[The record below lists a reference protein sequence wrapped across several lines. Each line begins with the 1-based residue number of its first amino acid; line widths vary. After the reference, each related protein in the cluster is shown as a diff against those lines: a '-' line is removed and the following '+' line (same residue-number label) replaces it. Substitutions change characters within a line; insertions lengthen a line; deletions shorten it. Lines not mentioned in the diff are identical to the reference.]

1 LSSNDPVEPLLGPEV
16 LARLQGSALR
26 ASRVM
31 HGRLQGIHRSAHQ
44 GASVEFSEH
53 KEYSPGDEL
62 RHVDW
67 RAVARFDHYFVK
79 RFEHE
84 TNANSCIVLDGS
96 GSMAYGANELL
107 TKYEYGAV
115 LATCLGL
122 LLLRQQDAMGAVL
135 FDDELRVEIPPRAG
149 LDHLRHLTQAMDQH
163 EPQGT
168 TALEV
173 ALERAGFLTGKR
185 GMIFVLSDCFLDPTA
200 LGDSLARLSAAGHQ
214 ITVLQILDG
223 DEIDLPFNGSVDF
236 QGLETGHRLLVEPR
250 AIRAHYKAQLAAHL
264 LAVEEACLSA
274 RAQRYLVD
282 TRSAPIEVIM
292 GLVGRDASTRR
303 LGR

>member
-1 LSSNDPVEPLLGPEV
+1 
-16 LARLQGSALR
+16 
-26 ASRVM
+26 M

-96 GSMAYGANELL
+96 GSMAYGATDRL

-122 LLLRQQDAMGAVL
+122 LVLRQQDALGAVL
-135 FDDELRVEIPPRAG
+135 FDEELRVEIPPRSGMA
-149 LDHLRHLTQAMDQH
+149 HLRHLTEAMDRH
-163 EPQGT
+163 EPRGA
-168 TALEV
+168 TALEA
-173 ALERAGFLTGKR
+173 ALDRARFLTGKR
-185 GMIFVLSDCFLDPTA
+185 GMIFVLSDCFLEPTA
-200 LGDSLARLSAAGHQ
+200 LGAALSRLNAAGHQ
-214 ITVLQILDG
+214 ITVLQLLDG
-223 DEIDLPFNGSVDF
+223 DELDLPFEEPVDF

-250 AIRAHYKAQLAAHL
+250 AIRTHYKAQLDAHL
-264 LAVEEACLSA
+264 KAVEEVCLAA
-274 RAQRYLVD
+274 RAQRLIVD
-282 TRSAPIEVIM
+282 TRRAPIEVIM
-292 GLVGRDASTRR
+292 GLVGRDTAPRR
-303 LGR
+303 TAR

>member
-1 LSSNDPVEPLLGPEV
+1 MSSTDPVEPLLSPEV

-31 HGRLQGIHRSAHQ
+31 QGRLQGIHRSAHQ

-67 RAVARFDHYFVK
+67 RAVARFDRYFVK

-84 TNANSCIVLDGS
+84 TNTNTCIVLDGS
-96 GSMAYGANELL
+96 GSMAYGAQGRL

-122 LLLRQQDAMGAVL
+122 MLLRQQDAMGAVL
-135 FDDELRVEIPPRAG
+135 FDDDLRVEIPPRPGMA
-149 LDHLRHLTQAMDQH
+149 HLRHLTEAMDQH
-163 EPQGT
+163 QPQGA
-168 TALEV
+168 TALTQ
-173 ALERAGFLTGKR
+173 ALERARTLTGKR
-185 GMIFVLSDCFLDPTA
+185 GMIFVLSDCFHDPLELKEA
-200 LGDSLARLSAAGHQ
+200 LGRVSAAGHQ
-214 ITVLQILDG
+214 VTVLQLLDG
-223 DEIDLPFNGSVDF
+223 DELDLPFEEAIDF

-250 AIRAHYKAQLAAHL
+250 AIRSHYKRRLQDHL
-264 LAVEEACLSA
+264 SAIEQACLSA
-274 RAQRYLVD
+274 RVERLLVD
-282 TRSAPIEVIM
+282 TRRPPIEVIM
-292 GLVGRDASTRR
+292 SLAGRDLSARR
-303 LGR
+303 GRR